1 MIKIEENYFIKDRH
15 TFRMPV
21 YTKWFVEYETVEE
34 LVTLLQSDLLREHT
48 FFPIGGGSNLLFV
61 KEMYNGVLLHSAIQG
76 MAVSEETDTEVLV
89 EIGAGVVWD
98 DFVAWTVSNGWGGAE
113 NLSYIPG
120 EVGASAIQNIG
131 AYGVEVK
138 DIIHEVK
145 AVDVETCESRTFRNA
160 ECRYGYRSSV
170 FKHDWKGR
178 YIVTSV
184 VYRLQKSPELHLD
197 YGNLRAS
204 LPGDDISIADVRKAV
219 IEIRRSKL
227 PEPDEYGSAGS
238 FFMNPVISTEQYEK
252 LKSSYPD
259 MPHYVVDDMHVKVPA
274 GWLIDRCGWKGKSFG
289 GAAVYE
295 KQCLVL
301 INKNNAKP
309 NDVVLS
315 AEVAEAS
322 EVSAEGVSAVA
333 GPVEAGKTINT
344 DNANTG
350 QYHMFT
356 PQSRRG
362 ERHGIFVYQILQ
374 AFGTMGGFF
383 PEQHSPVGRSGT
395 GLFYPFMGKK
405 DPNLTTSNHL

>member
-1 MIKIEENYFIKDRH
+1 MLKIEENYFIKDRH

-145 AVDVETCESRTFRNA
+145 AVDVETCESLTFRNA
-160 ECRYGYRSSV
+160 ECRYGYRSSI

-204 LPGDDISIADVRKAV
+204 LSGDDISIADVRKAV

-238 FFMNPVISTEQYEK
+238 FFMNPVIPTEQYEK

-309 NDVVLS
+309 NDVVAL
-315 AEVAEAS
+315 AEMIRKSVS
-322 EVSAEGVSAVA
+322 DTYGIVINPEVNYIE
-333 GPVEAGKTINT
+333 
-344 DNANTG
+344 
-350 QYHMFT
+350 
-356 PQSRRG
+356 
-362 ERHGIFVYQILQ
+362 
-374 AFGTMGGFF
+374 
-383 PEQHSPVGRSGT
+383 
-395 GLFYPFMGKK
+395 
-405 DPNLTTSNHL
+405 

>member
-1 MIKIEENYFIKDRH
+1 M
-15 TFRMPV
+15 
-21 YTKWFVEYETVEE
+21 
-34 LVTLLQSDLLREHT
+34 
-48 FFPIGGGSNLLFV
+48 
-61 KEMYNGVLLHSAIQG
+61 
-76 MAVSEETDTEVLV
+76 
-89 EIGAGVVWD
+89 
-98 DFVAWTVSNGWGGAE
+98 
-113 NLSYIPG
+113 
-120 EVGASAIQNIG
+120 
-131 AYGVEVK
+131 EVK

-160 ECRYGYRSSV
+160 ECRYGYRSSI

-204 LPGDDISIADVRKAV
+204 LSGDDISIADVRKAV

-238 FFMNPVISTEQYEK
+238 FFMNPVIPTEQYEK

-259 MPHYVVDDMHVKVPA
+259 MPHYVVDNMHVKVPA

-309 NDVVLS
+309 NDVVAL
-315 AEVAEAS
+315 AEMIRKSVS
-322 EVSAEGVSAVA
+322 DTYGIVINPEVNYIE
-333 GPVEAGKTINT
+333 
-344 DNANTG
+344 
-350 QYHMFT
+350 
-356 PQSRRG
+356 
-362 ERHGIFVYQILQ
+362 
-374 AFGTMGGFF
+374 
-383 PEQHSPVGRSGT
+383 
-395 GLFYPFMGKK
+395 
-405 DPNLTTSNHL
+405 

>member
-15 TFRMPV
+15 TFHMPV

-238 FFMNPVISTEQYEK
+238 FS
-252 LKSSYPD
+252 
-259 MPHYVVDDMHVKVPA
+259 
-274 GWLIDRCGWKGKSFG
+274 
-289 GAAVYE
+289 
-295 KQCLVL
+295 
-301 INKNNAKP
+301 
-309 NDVVLS
+309 
-315 AEVAEAS
+315 
-322 EVSAEGVSAVA
+322 
-333 GPVEAGKTINT
+333 
-344 DNANTG
+344 
-350 QYHMFT
+350 
-356 PQSRRG
+356 
-362 ERHGIFVYQILQ
+362 
-374 AFGTMGGFF
+374 
-383 PEQHSPVGRSGT
+383 
-395 GLFYPFMGKK
+395 
-405 DPNLTTSNHL
+405 

>member
-1 MIKIEENYFIKDRH
+1 M
-15 TFRMPV
+15 
-21 YTKWFVEYETVEE
+21 
-34 LVTLLQSDLLREHT
+34 
-48 FFPIGGGSNLLFV
+48 
-61 KEMYNGVLLHSAIQG
+61 
-76 MAVSEETDTEVLV
+76 
-89 EIGAGVVWD
+89 
-98 DFVAWTVSNGWGGAE
+98 
-113 NLSYIPG
+113 
-120 EVGASAIQNIG
+120 GASAIQNIG

-238 FFMNPVISTEQYEK
+238 FFMNPVIPTEQYEK

-309 NDVVLS
+309 NDVVAL
-315 AEVAEAS
+315 AEMIRKSVS
-322 EVSAEGVSAVA
+322 DTYGIVINPEVNYIE
-333 GPVEAGKTINT
+333 
-344 DNANTG
+344 
-350 QYHMFT
+350 
-356 PQSRRG
+356 
-362 ERHGIFVYQILQ
+362 
-374 AFGTMGGFF
+374 
-383 PEQHSPVGRSGT
+383 
-395 GLFYPFMGKK
+395 
-405 DPNLTTSNHL
+405 